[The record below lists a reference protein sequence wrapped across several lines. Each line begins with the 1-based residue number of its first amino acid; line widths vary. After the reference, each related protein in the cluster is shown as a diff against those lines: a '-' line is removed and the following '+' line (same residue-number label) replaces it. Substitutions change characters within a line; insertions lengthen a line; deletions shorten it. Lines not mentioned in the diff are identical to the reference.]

1 MMMSADDCR
10 KISKLCKIPHIAA
23 VSTTVLTLTII
34 IIMMMTVS
42 SMNILPAAASTTVT
56 TTNDNASTTTTT
68 TTALQPVYQELRRP
82 ISTISINETHMSV
95 TYSGNGSLILPETGE
110 TINTTSDGSAVVSLV
125 TQSAVGS
132 QTLRTEEGATAT
144 VIIHEILP
152 SEPVDINEE
161 PRGIAIAII
170 HNLTG
175 NTLEPF
181 NGMVLVGTDEISPDD
196 NHLTFWESQSVIELL
211 LRPTT
216 TATTAPAEES
226 PHLANAPLVTEA
238 EEEQQEQQ
246 LQLQQQATIPA
257 PLLQ

>member
-1 MMMSADDCR
+1 MMMSADDNR

-34 IIMMMTVS
+34 IMMMTVS
-42 SMNILPAAASTTVT
+42 SMNILPAAASPTVT
-56 TTNDNASTTTTT
+56 TTNDNASTTTITTTTTT
-68 TTALQPVYQELRRP
+68 TTAPQPVYQELRRP

-152 SEPVDINEE
+152 STCCYE
-161 PRGIAIAII
+161 
-170 HNLTG
+170 
-175 NTLEPF
+175 
-181 NGMVLVGTDEISPDD
+181 
-196 NHLTFWESQSVIELL
+196 
-211 LRPTT
+211 
-216 TATTAPAEES
+216 
-226 PHLANAPLVTEA
+226 
-238 EEEQQEQQ
+238 
-246 LQLQQQATIPA
+246 
-257 PLLQ
+257 